1 MEFLRNDTQQ
11 SCSMLNEFIVM
22 SVAKTKSKVLS
33 GICLLLKGA
42 ASIFSLIFGTQL
54 LLKEESCLKGEGK

>member
-11 SCSMLNEFIVM
+11 PCSKLNEFIVIN
-22 SVAKTKSKVLS
+22 VTKTKSKVLS

-54 LLKEESCLKGEGK
+54 LLKEESCLIGEGK